1 MNNRDS
7 VKINNLESL
16 KRRYDLN
23 ILDYFSFETTGTEK
37 SVVLEASLQVLGTIS
52 QKNNDLSTIL
62 FPSGMSFEW
71 NSNTIPTGYLL
82 EDGGAISR
90 TTYADLFAVI
100 GTTFGSGDGSTT
112 FNLPNS
118 KGRVVVGLDSS
129 EATFDVLGEIGGEQ
143 THTLTDSE
151 VPPTAIKWDHPNA
164 AVLSGASGGYPENG
178 IFPAYGWT
186 NSTGRAYTFTVS
198 GGGTAHNNIQP
209 YIIKRKIIKY

>member
-52 QKNNDLSTIL
+52 QKNNDLSAIL

-118 KGRVVVGLDSS
+118 KGRVVVGCDSPQT
-129 EATFDVLGEIGGEQ
+129 EFNTITKTGGHKLMQ
-143 THTLTDSE
+143 AHTHQELSNINYAE
-151 VPPTAIKWDHPNA
+151 RAN
-164 AVLSGASGGYPENG
+164 LSGSDWSISPVQRTGYASGSV
-178 IFPAYGWT
+178 T
-186 NSTGRAYTFTVS
+186 NSTG
-198 GGGTAHNNIQP
+198 GGNSENLQP
-209 YIIKRKIIKY
+209 YVVKYRIIKY